1 MASSSGL
8 SPLEE
13 SQRLMREL
21 EENQTALEQRIRD
34 SKKRLAHSDA
44 LLRTLNEILN
54 APR

>member
-1 MASSSGL
+1 MVSESGNAL
-8 SPLEE
+8 QE

-44 LLRTLNEILN
+44 LLKTLKDILS